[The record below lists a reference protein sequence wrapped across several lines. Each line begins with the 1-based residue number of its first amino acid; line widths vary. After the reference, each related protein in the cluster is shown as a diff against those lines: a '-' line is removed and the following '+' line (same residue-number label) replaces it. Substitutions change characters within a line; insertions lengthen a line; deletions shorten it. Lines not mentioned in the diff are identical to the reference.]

1 MSIFIFQLLLLPCFD
16 KYYMCHVIWC
26 FLIEETKGPRGQEE
40 SRGIFSIPFSL
51 APRRKEESVTEG
63 ANTEGIMSDKKP
75 RMSETPERRFAKE
88 VVRSNVLINS
98 HRLKHPP
105 TGKGWEAHT
114 FLLCLKEKI
123 YWKMELPLCRT
134 ISVLHREMKSLQQFS
149 GGLSMCLTT
158 LATKKFMVCKSFFYV
173 TGHNLNALAEMDA
186 VQVFPIV
193 RKHGSFSSVSYHRY
207 NPL

>member
-1 MSIFIFQLLLLPCFD
+1 
-16 KYYMCHVIWC
+16 MCHVIWC
-26 FLIEETKGPRGQEE
+26 FLIEETKGTRGQEE

-51 APRRKEESVTEG
+51 APRRKEESVTEC

-88 VVRSNVLINS
+88 VVRPNVLINS
-98 HRLKHPP
+98 HRVKHPP

-123 YWKMELPLCRT
+123 YWKMELPLYRT

-149 GGLSMCLTT
+149 GGLSMCLR
-158 LATKKFMVCKSFFYV
+158 AQRQDNSGNKKV
-173 TGHNLNALAEMDA
+173 
-186 VQVFPIV
+186 
-193 RKHGSFSSVSYHRY
+193 HGLQKFLLC
-207 NPL
+207 NWPQLK